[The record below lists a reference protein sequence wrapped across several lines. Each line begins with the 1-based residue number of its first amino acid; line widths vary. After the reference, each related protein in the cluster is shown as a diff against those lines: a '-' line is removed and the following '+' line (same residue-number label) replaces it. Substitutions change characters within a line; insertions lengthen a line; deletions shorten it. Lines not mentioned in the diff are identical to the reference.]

1 MKLGDLL
8 SPERIRV
15 PLRARSVAAGF
26 EELAGTLRRKGGE
39 GSTSIASPP
48 SVSPSGQS
56 CLATLRRAEGGGSA
70 PRVALGVAPR
80 PLEPHPDSASGP
92 SDLPHPRIL
101 ILLDGTGMN
110 AEAQARVQA
119 ACFAPAVER
128 ALLRSGGAEQILGIR
143 PLTEAGLARP
153 LRVEDVMT
161 PLSYRIYPDTP
172 MDEVLDLV
180 VRRELATVPVVGEG
194 LQVLGMI
201 SAGDVL
207 RYGLQSGTGRSR
219 GRADGG
225 SEPASRA
232 EDVMSRSVLCVSD
245 DEPLNDA
252 AQLLAN
258 RNADQLP
265 VVRDGEIVGFLT
277 RNAVLTA
284 LFAKRE
290 PDSKPPESIEGSSE

>member
-15 PLRARSVAAGF
+15 PLRARSVRAGF
-26 EELAGTLRRKGGE
+26 EELATTLGRKGGE
-39 GSTSIASPP
+39 GSISITSPP

-56 CLATLRRAEGGGSA
+56 CLATLRREEGGASE
-70 PRVALGVAPR
+70 PLLALGVAPR
-80 PLEPHPDSASGP
+80 PLEPHPDSGSASP
-92 SDLPHPRIL
+92 DLPHPRIL
-101 ILLDGTGMN
+101 ILLDAVGMT
-110 AEAQARVQA
+110 AEARGRVQT

-143 PLTEAGLARP
+143 PLTEAGLSRP

-180 VRRELATVPVVGEG
+180 VRRELAAVPVVGEG
-194 LQVLGMI
+194 LQVLGVI

-207 RYGLQSGTGRSR
+207 RYGLQSATGRSR
-219 GRADGG
+219 SR
-225 SEPASRA
+225 SEEGPKSASRA
-232 EDVMSRSVLCVSD
+232 EDIMSRSVLCVSD

-277 RNAVLTA
+277 RSAVLTA
-284 LFAKRE
+284 LFAARGAD
-290 PDSKPPESIEGSSE
+290 PNPPESM